1 MGRVV
6 HAGVDVRDA
15 TEADLSALLALFAE
29 LDPSQSALLRRG
41 RNIVGPRDAEAT
53 AAGFRLAVA
62 DPQRRVVLAVYGDR
76 PVGCAIFSLV
86 PTSSL
91 VREPSLRVDP
101 LVVARRA
108 RRRGVGNALLAAGV
122 AFADEHGAGVMS
134 VSLRST
140 DRDANRHFAR
150 MGFVPAEVRRVAPL
164 PTVRRA
170 LGGAVRSE
178 APDPLAL
185 RRRPRELR
193 LRDRGTTHRAR
204 ERAS

>member
-1 MGRVV
+1 MGRVQ
-6 HAGVDVRDA
+6 AGVHVREA
-15 TEADLSALLALFAE
+15 TEADLPALLTLFEE

-53 AAGFRLAVA
+53 AAGFAAAIADPDRRVFLAVA
-62 DPQRRVVLAVYGDR
+62 ESVPLGLAV
-76 PVGCAIFSLV
+76 FSLV

-91 VREPSLRVDP
+91 VLEPSLRADP
-101 LVVARRA
+101 VVVARRA
-108 RRRGVGNALLAAGV
+108 RRRGVGKALLAMGV

-134 VSLRST
+134 VSVRST

-164 PTVRRA
+164 ATVRRA
-170 LGGAVRSE
+170 LGVCR
-178 APDPLAL
+178 PDVSDHLAM

-193 LRDRGTTHRAR
+193 AR
-204 ERAS
+204 QRAS